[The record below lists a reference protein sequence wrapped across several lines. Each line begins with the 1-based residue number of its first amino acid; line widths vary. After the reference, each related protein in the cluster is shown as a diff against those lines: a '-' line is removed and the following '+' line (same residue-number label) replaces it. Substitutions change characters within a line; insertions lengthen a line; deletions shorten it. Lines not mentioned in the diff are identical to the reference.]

1 MFFWVRSWKNTFW
14 SWMLLSCFIFYN
26 NCCSNKFV
34 NKKYGPN
41 FLLKWWKTWR
51 YFLSFKRA
59 KSSAFNGAYIAKW
72 IRPLDF
78 KFVLYKFDQLY
89 LCFNSSQIRCADITI
104 YRMGTSLIFGYH
116 IMIMKFVCKRNI
128 MNREVVLMENHNANL
143 ANFTAS
149 YYTKK

>member
-1 MFFWVRSWKNTFW
+1 MNKSCWFVPHMFFWVRSWKNTFW

-89 LCFNSSQIRCADITI
+89 LCFISSQIRCVDITI
-104 YRMGTSLIFGYH
+104 NSAN
-116 IMIMKFVCKRNI
+116 KFEFCI
-128 MNREVVLMENHNANL
+128 W
-143 ANFTAS
+143 
-149 YYTKK
+149 YYDYEIWLQKKYCEQGSSFDGKP